1 MGSNERVVVDS
12 TWLQEERGVLES
24 GEGAYSMVVVV
35 VVAGLKSDAKMLKI
49 MVIVRYQY
57 EGQF

>member
-1 MGSNERVVVDS
+1 MGSKERVVVDS

-35 VVAGLKSDAKMLKI
+35 AGLKSDAKMLKI